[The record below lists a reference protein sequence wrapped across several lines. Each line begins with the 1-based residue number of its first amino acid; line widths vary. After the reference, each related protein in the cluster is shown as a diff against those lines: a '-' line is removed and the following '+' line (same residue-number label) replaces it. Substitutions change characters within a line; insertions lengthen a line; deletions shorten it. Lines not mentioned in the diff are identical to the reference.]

1 MGKSSGVGLLVCL
14 QVWRTSCVLQCV
26 AVRCSVLQCGALWCS
41 VVQWV
46 VACCGV
52 LQCAAVC
59 CSVLQCVALCCS
71 VLQCDAIC
79 CSVLQY
85 VANISNVERSC
96 CSLFF
101 VKRKKRRP
109 VRWFVAEG
117 RVLLLIARVL
127 VVAIPVCAN
136 LWICIYDVYCIFKV
150 GMGITRT
157 NTDSQ
162 WNPLYNAFHRI
173 LWCGNETIRRLFC
186 KRDLDAA
193 NLRPALEQC
202 CGKQTPSDKKLFFRA
217 NLLYVPNIK
226 M

>member
-101 VKRKKRRP
+101 CQKEKKETCALVCCRRSCS
-109 VRWFVAEG
+109 FVNRSCACCSNSC
-117 RVLLLIARVL
+117 
-127 VVAIPVCAN
+127 VCKFMN
-136 LWICIYDVYCIFKV
+136 MYIWCI
-150 GMGITRT
+150 
-157 NTDSQ
+157 
-162 WNPLYNAFHRI
+162 LY
-173 LWCGNETIRRLFC
+173 L
-186 KRDLDAA
+186 
-193 NLRPALEQC
+193 
-202 CGKQTPSDKKLFFRA
+202 
-217 NLLYVPNIK
+217 
-226 M
+226 